1 MHAQFRNRFD
11 LGLAGVAGAMA
22 CAAILAGCAGQAALD
37 GNPDLKNAGREA
49 TGQLY
54 EGEPA
59 VVHATE
65 FPVASAA
72 EGIARGDEAWRAG
85 HLDLAIYLYVQSLAF
100 DRNSPQP
107 YLKIGAI
114 HERRGNRALAE
125 KAFENALSLAPDNAG
140 AQERLGLLYL
150 QDRRD
155 EDARKLFGQAVAA
168 DPSRWQAHNG
178 LGIAADRRGD
188 FAAAIAHYDAALA
201 AEPRAASVV
210 NNRGYSRYLAG
221 DLAGAELDF
230 RTALQ
235 LGAHAG
241 TWTNLGQVLA
251 RKGRYPESLDSFQH
265 EHDLAQACNLVGEA
279 ALARGDLTIAQDY
292 FMRAA
297 SASPRY
303 YQTAYDNLAL
313 VDKRLFEKATA
324 AAAAKAA
331 AAKAVPAPP
340 DSVPTASSAGA
351 DGKNAAVDSSDGY
364 ILASLTATRPALAR
378 KANANPYDPARE
390 ARRQQRREAR
400 RLQQQATKV
409 ASLGSRPR

>member
-1 MHAQFRNRFD
+1 MDARFRDRLDF
-11 LGLAGVAGAMA
+11 GLAGVAGAVA
-22 CAAILAGCAGQAALD
+22 CAAIFAGCAGQAALD
-37 GNPDLKNAGREA
+37 GNPDLKDAGRESA
-49 TGQLY
+49 GQLY

-100 DRNSPQP
+100 DKKNADP

-150 QDRRD
+150 QDKRD
-155 EDARKLFGQAVAA
+155 EDARRLFEQAVAA
-168 DPSRWQAHNG
+168 DPSRWQSHNG
-178 LGIAADRRGD
+178 LGIAADRRGA
-188 FAAAIAHYDAALA
+188 FAAAITHYDAALA

-221 DLAGAELDF
+221 DLAGAEVDF
-230 RTALQ
+230 RAALQ

-251 RKGRYPESLDSFQH
+251 RQGRYPESLESFQQEH
-265 EHDLAQACNLVGEA
+265 ELAQACNLVGEA
-279 ALARGDLTIAQDY
+279 ALARDDLTTAQDF

-303 YQTAYDNLAL
+303 YQAAYDNLAL
-313 VDKRLFEKATA
+313 VDKRLFEKANA
-324 AAAAKAA
+324 ATAAKAA
-331 AAKAVPAPP
+331 PAVPANAVPSSAE
-340 DSVPTASSAGA
+340 SVPSASSAA
-351 DGKNAAVDSSDGY
+351 PSDQKAAAEASDAY
-364 ILASLTATRPALAR
+364 ILALLTATRPGLAR
-378 KANANPYDPARE
+378 KANTNAYDPLRD
-390 ARRQQRREAR
+390 ARRQQRNAAKSSASGT
-400 RLQQQATKV
+400 RL
-409 ASLGSRPR
+409 R